1 MNSNVST
8 SDSRTKKIN
17 DQIDKINKNLAS
29 TYENLLTTQQDHEL
43 LSLYKN
49 YFSNINQL
57 QNEQINMLNNII
69 KYLEQIKDSQNLSL
83 EHKNNI
89 DNDIIQVKQ
98 ELDKFNT

>member
-8 SDSRTKKIN
+8 SDYRTKKIN

-29 TYENLLTTQQDHEL
+29 TYENLLTTQQNDEL

-49 YFSNINQL
+49 YFSNINQQRL
-57 QNEQINMLNNII
+57 EQINMLNNII

-83 EHKNNI
+83 EQKNNI
-89 DNDIIQVKQ
+89 DNDILRLKR